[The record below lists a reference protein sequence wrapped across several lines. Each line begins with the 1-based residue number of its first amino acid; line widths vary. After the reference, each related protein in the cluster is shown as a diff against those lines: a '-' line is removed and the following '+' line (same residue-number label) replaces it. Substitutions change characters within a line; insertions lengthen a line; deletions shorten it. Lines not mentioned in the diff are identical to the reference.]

1 MVLQKN
7 RKNHGK
13 TGMPKFDFTM
23 FPFFQSISVGNRALK
38 RVSIVLTASRKTAK
52 KLAVGRKIDKL
63 YF

>member
-1 MVLQKN
+1 
-7 RKNHGK
+7 
-13 TGMPKFDFTM
+13 MPKFDFTM